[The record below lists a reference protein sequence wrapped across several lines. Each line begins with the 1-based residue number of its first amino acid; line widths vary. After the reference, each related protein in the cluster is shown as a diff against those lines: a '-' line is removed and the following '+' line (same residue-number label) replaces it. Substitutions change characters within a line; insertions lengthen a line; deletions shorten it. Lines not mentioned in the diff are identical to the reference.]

1 VAAIAGVSTI
11 AIVAVLVGKYPF
23 FAATAQKVPPA
34 HATEAK
40 RAQGET
46 VAFVTSPVIDPD
58 PQFFF
63 GAGDNSN
70 GYYGSGKPTLV
81 RYARMPFPCG
91 TDMRLKRST
100 SCLVRC

>member
-1 VAAIAGVSTI
+1 MRNASDIRRVAAIAGVTV
-11 AIVAVLVGKYPF
+11 VAVVAVVAGKYPF

-34 HATEAK
+34 HVTEPQ

-46 VAFVTSPVIDPD
+46 VAFVTSPTIDPD

-63 GAGDNSN
+63 GAGDGSN

-81 RYARMPFPCG
+81 RYARMP
-91 TDMRLKRST
+91 
-100 SCLVRC
+100 

>member
-1 VAAIAGVSTI
+1 MREASDVRRVAAIAGVSAI
-11 AIVAVLVGKYPF
+11 AIVAVLAGKYPF

-34 HATEAK
+34 HATEPQ

-63 GAGDNSN
+63 GAGDGSN
-70 GYYGSGKPTLV
+70 GFYGSGKPTLV
-81 RYARMPFPCG
+81 RYARMP
-91 TDMRLKRST
+91 
-100 SCLVRC
+100 